1 MKKLLLV
8 IPLVIL
14 LCFTFSC
21 QKKAE
26 EVAEEVGVKALSN
39 EDVAAIKETI
49 QAFVKAGLA
58 GDWDSFFAPFTED
71 VVWMWSNQP
80 ATEGLQALKELSWV
94 RAVEWEMSAIDIDG
108 RDDLAYIRGSESLLL
123 DYEGAVKDK
132 GKFLVIMRKQSNESW
147 LISVLISNSD
157 LPLPPPAKKE

>member
-1 MKKLLLV
+1 MKKLFIV

-14 LCFTFSC
+14 LCFTFGC
-21 QKKAE
+21 QQGE
-26 EVAEEVGVKALSN
+26 EVTEEVGVKALSN

-94 RAVEWEMSAIDIDG
+94 RAVENETSAIDIDG
-108 RDDLAYIRGSESLLL
+108 RDDLAYIRGSQSLLL

-132 GKFLVIMRKQSNESW
+132 GKFLMIMRKQSNESW

-157 LPLPPPAKKE
+157 LPLPPPPKKE